1 MGDLDGRRIL
11 VTGASSGIG
20 AAASRAIVAAG
31 GAVALLARHRGPLE
45 DLADDLGPRAVV
57 VAGDV
62 TDAASVRGAV
72 ARAADRLGGLDG
84 LVNSAGVVRPS
95 LVGDADPEDWQVT
108 FDVNVV
114 GLLTTTQ
121 AVLGDLRG
129 ETPADV
135 VNVSSMSGRRRSS
148 VDMTVYSASKFAVH
162 VISDGLRE
170 EVADEGIRVTL
181 VSPGY
186 VRTPIFDDV
195 ADRDAG
201 ARQHRD
207 DLMATGLDP
216 DVVGDQVAWVLAQP
230 PGVSLVEIAATSAH
244 QQ

>member
-1 MGDLDGRRIL
+1 MGDLGGRRIL
-11 VTGASSGIG
+11 VTGGSSGIG
-20 AAASRAIVAAG
+20 AAASRAIVGSG
-31 GAVALLARHRGPLE
+31 GAVALLARRRGPLE
-45 DLADDLGPRAVV
+45 DLADDLGEQAVV
-57 VAGDV
+57 VPGDV
-62 TDAASVRGAV
+62 TDKAAVRSAV
-72 ARAADRLGGLDG
+72 ATAADRLGGLDG
-84 LVNSAGVVRPS
+84 LVNAAGVVRPS

-114 GLLTTTQ
+114 GLLTVTQ
-121 AVLGDLRG
+121 AVLDHLRG

-162 VISDGLRE
+162 VISGGLRE
-170 EVADEGIRVTL
+170 ELADDGIRVTL

-195 ADRDAG
+195 ADRNAA
-201 ARQHRD
+201 ARHRD
-207 DLMATGLDP
+207 NLMATGLDP

-230 PGVSLVEIAATSAH
+230 PGVSLVEIATTSAR